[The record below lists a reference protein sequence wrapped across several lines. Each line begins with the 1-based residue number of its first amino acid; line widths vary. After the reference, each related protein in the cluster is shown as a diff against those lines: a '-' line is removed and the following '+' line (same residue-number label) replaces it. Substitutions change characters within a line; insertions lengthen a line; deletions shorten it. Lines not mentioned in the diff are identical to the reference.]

1 MSLHVQLCACTRA
14 VPISCALLHPVMLI
28 EEWFSL
34 VVISSFSQ
42 LLLSFLLASSIK
54 ALHVLLSRQSRV
66 FFIWI
71 HYPPQPSYTSHQ
83 NIFCLL
89 PGCHFNKNITLNW
102 PAWLSDEWFADWKAA
117 VKTKDK
123 CASPPTPPIIITSWT
138 LAHTHTHH
146 IHPSTDQQIRSGMLN
161 LCVAEGPCKKSLGH
175 QWRLFWKALSWKAF
189 WDDSRST
196 EIAPVEE
203 HTTVRAGGWR
213 GDIHTTCPQGT
224 WAHTH
229 TSLQNSFTN
238 TASHT
243 QRCIK
248 DLQAL
253 FCYREVISA
262 HTSVHTH
269 RDRKSFFH

>member
-1 MSLHVQLCACTRA
+1 MSLHVHLCACTRA

-28 EEWFSL
+28 DEWFSL

-123 CASPPTPPIIITSWT
+123 CASPPTPPHYHYILNSG
-138 LAHTHTHH
+138 THTYT
-146 IHPSTDQQIRSGMLN
+146 P
-161 LCVAEGPCKKSLGH
+161 
-175 QWRLFWKALSWKAF
+175 
-189 WDDSRST
+189 
-196 EIAPVEE
+196 
-203 HTTVRAGGWR
+203 
-213 GDIHTTCPQGT
+213 
-224 WAHTH
+224 H
-229 TSLQNSFTN
+229 TSF
-238 TASHT
+238 
-243 QRCIK
+243 
-248 DLQAL
+248 
-253 FCYREVISA
+253 YWSA
-262 HTSVHTH
+262 DQKRHVKPLCS
-269 RDRKSFFH
+269 RGPL